1 MKRLLAIVGTVL
13 AAEGVPESDAYPMI
27 EYWMANDFRSNPMC
41 TDKGVLKAETYPYRR
56 SLGLQESAKSYMEA
70 YASSLK
76 KQSTSDMVYQSS
88 QRRTTSSYEDMM
100 AGALKAAL
108 AKKRLAAEPSAKSSS
123 VSDDLGGVSGAVCNM
138 IVSQQVETE
147 SFCNLMAGVTVDHYC
162 QDNYQY
168 NDPNAVYEKVLNPSE
183 DFGVVIP
190 DQCLA
195 PATAA
200 QQPLDLFIQQYR
212 STPDNLDLSVVG
224 GERKVYYLLWKAIEK
239 LERYAERKLL
249 QAELGKTVK
258 KNKVSS
264 IHQLY
269 RDTEVFET
277 ILPEWVVSRVIYT
290 NEPMYKGSDLTLRTP
305 LAVIARRGNNLLMTI
320 RRSLTSYDSRFALY
334 NQQAFKYLYN
344 FTGQL
349 HDGSSS
355 YMQAMLAP
363 LTMEVES
370 LVTSLADS
378 GIVSKLTITA
388 ADAPAVGAAAG
399 LGDHLSRQFADQL
412 QVDVVG
418 FGNPYFGDKDFLES
432 VRNNVELRVIHLEG
446 DSTDLLPCAG
456 VLTCDDTLLYIR
468 TGIESG
474 KQFWYE
480 RSHGYVSIPLSDLG
494 AVNKAWNDESAVFQ
508 VAAIRDCG
516 YACTLA
522 YGACRVNPDV
532 DLCDPDVCESF
543 IRT

>member
-1 MKRLLAIVGTVL
+1 MKRLLAIVGCVL
-13 AAEGVPESDAYPMI
+13 AASGVPESDAYPMI

-41 TDKGVLKAETYPYRR
+41 TDKGIYKADTYPYRK
-56 SLGLQESAKSYMEA
+56 SLGLQQSAKSFMDA
-70 YASSLK
+70 YGSSLK
-76 KQSTSDMVYQSS
+76 RQSTSDMIYQSS

-108 AKKRLAAEPSAKSSS
+108 AKTRLAKEPSAKSSS
-123 VSDDLGGVSGAVCNM
+123 VNEDLGGISGAICNM
-138 IVSQQVETE
+138 IVSQQVEAE

-168 NDPNAVYEKVLNPSE
+168 NDPDYVYNEVLNSSK

-190 DQCLA
+190 DQCLS

-212 STPDNLDLSVVG
+212 STPDSLDLSVVG

-258 KNKVSS
+258 KAKVSS
-264 IHQLY
+264 IHELY
-269 RDTEVFET
+269 SDTEIFTE
-277 ILPEWVVSRVIYT
+277 ILPEWRVTRVIYT

-305 LAVIARRGNNLLMTI
+305 LAVIAQRGNNLLMTI
-320 RRSLTSYDSRFALY
+320 RRALTSYDSRFALY

-355 YMQAMLAP
+355 YMQAMLVP
-363 LTMEVES
+363 LSMEVES
-370 LVTSLADS
+370 LVASLAGS

-388 ADAPAVGAAAG
+388 ADAPAVGTAAA
-399 LGDHLSRQFADQL
+399 LGDHLSRQFPDQL

-432 VRNNVELRVIHLEG
+432 VRNNVELRIIHLEG
-446 DSTDLLPCAG
+446 DSTDILPCAG
-456 VLTCDDTLLYIR
+456 VLSCDDTMLYIR

-474 KQFWYE
+474 KQFWYQ
-480 RSHGYVSIPLSDLG
+480 RAHGFVSIPLSDLG
-494 AVNKAWNDESAVFQ
+494 AVNKAWDSEYAVFQ

-516 YACTLA
+516 YACVLA
-522 YGACRVNPDV
+522 FGACRENPDV
-532 DLCDPDVCESF
+532 DLCNPDVCQSF
-543 IRT
+543 IKM